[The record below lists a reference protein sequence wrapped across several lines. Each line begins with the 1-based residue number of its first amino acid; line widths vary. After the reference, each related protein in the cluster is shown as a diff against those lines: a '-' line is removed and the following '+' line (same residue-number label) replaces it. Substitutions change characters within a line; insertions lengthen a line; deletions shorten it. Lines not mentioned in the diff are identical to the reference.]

1 MTSTDRMIRLDSGP
15 NPDVA
20 SRNGVSETLVEASRD
35 RPWPPGPDG
44 ALAYAPRVPVI
55 ESLAIAQ
62 VTPYPLEAEHPVT
75 AHVLRLADEL
85 AAHGHRIV
93 VLAASR
99 DHVRVAETRRLLQ
112 ADAAGLVPAPGAP
125 PVVLAVGEAWVGGLG
140 IPGVDRAP
148 TLAVDAART
157 VEDALNGMPL
167 DLVHVHEP
175 FGPSVSTAAL
185 RHSRT
190 LNVGTFHLPAERF
203 IAGMGVG
210 SGGGVGGSDLLRKR
224 SERLLGR
231 LDDRL
236 TTSSA
241 TAALVARSFPFGRG
255 YAPRVPPPPGVGRP
269 EHATDDTRPDVATT
283 DAPARTADPSAPVHL
298 VLPLDEERPA
308 RRLALRAVR
317 RLDLALPWR
326 ATIVVPDHETIAPGP
341 GTSSLTP
348 EQRARVTFASAGSLP
363 EDADVVVFASSGTR
377 PAPHLVVEALER
389 GAVPVASRIDVHDE
403 LTEGGRRGPLFEPG
417 DVDVLVA
424 QLERLIARPE
434 ELAALR
440 AAEREDPAVAQ
451 DWDDYASW
459 VLDRY
464 AGLRARRHDPDR
476 FDPAVVARLRERPLI
491 DVDLHM
497 HTDHSGDC
505 ATPVEVLLDAAR
517 RQGLGA
523 IAVTDHNEVSGAH
536 EAAAKAAEY
545 GVKIIIG
552 EEVKTADQG
561 EVIGLFIE
569 EKIPKGVT
577 LQEAIADIRRQGGLV
592 YVPHPFDRMHSVPDY
607 EHMLDIVDDIDAVEV
622 FNPRVA
628 IGAFNEEAARFAHKY
643 RMVAGAGSDSHVAQG
658 LGSVRL
664 RMPDFDG
671 PEEFLASLARA
682 EISTKSG
689 TLVYVQALKFLETV
703 AVPAPARKLVRER
716 RVRRATRG

>member
-1 MTSTDRMIRLDSGP
+1 MPEGRSPI
-15 NPDVA
+15 VVAA
-20 SRNGVSETLVEASRD
+20 SRPPPRD
-35 RPWPPGPDG
+35 LAPRQG
-44 ALAYAPRVPVI
+44 AAPSLAYAPAVPAA

-62 VTPYPLEAEHPVT
+62 VTPYPLEADHPVT

-85 AAHGHRIV
+85 SALGHRVV
-93 VLAASR
+93 VLSASR
-99 DHVRVAETRRLLQ
+99 DHPRVAETRRRLK
-112 ADAAGLVPAPGAP
+112 ADAPGLLPAAGDD
-125 PVVLAVGEAWVGGLG
+125 PVVLTVGEALPA

-148 TLAVDAART
+148 ALAVDAART
-157 VEDALNGMPL
+157 VDDALARIPF

-175 FGPSVSTAAL
+175 FGPSVCSAAL
-185 RHSRT
+185 RHSRS

-203 IAGMGVG
+203 IAGMGAG
-210 SGGGVGGSDLLRKR
+210 TPGGPGGGSDLLRKR
-224 SERLLGR
+224 SGRLLGR
-231 LDDRL
+231 LDDRI
-236 TTSSA
+236 TTSAA
-241 TAALVARSFPFGRG
+241 TAALVARSFPIGRG
-255 YAPRVPPPPGVGRP
+255 YAHRVPPPPYAGLGV
-269 EHATDDTRPDVATT
+269 PD
-283 DAPARTADPSAPVHL
+283 DAPATPEGGADAVVHL
-298 VLPLDEERPA
+298 VLPLDEERAA
-308 RRLALRAVR
+308 RRLALRALR
-317 RLDLALPWR
+317 RLRPELPWR
-326 ATIVVPDHETIAPGP
+326 ATVITAEDDVVPAGAGNLPAAVRD
-341 GTSSLTP
+341 
-348 EQRARVTFASAGSLP
+348 RVTFAPTGALP
-363 EDADVVVFASSGTR
+363 SDADVVVLASAGTR
-377 PAPHLVVEALER
+377 PAPHVLVEALHA

-403 LTEGGRRGPLFEPG
+403 LTDGGRRGPLFEPG
-417 DVDVLVA
+417 DVDVLVQ
-424 QLERLIARPE
+424 QLERVVADPAT
-434 ELAALR
+434 LASFRR
-440 AAEREDPAVAQ
+440 AAQDAPVTEPNWDAYTAWVVA
-451 DWDDYASW
+451 
-459 VLDRY
+459 RY
-464 AGLRARRHDPDR
+464 DALRARRHDPAR

-545 GVKIIIG
+545 GVKVIVG

-561 EVIGLFIE
+561 EVIGLFID

-607 EHMLDIVDDIDAVEV
+607 EHMLDIVDEIDAVEV

-628 IGAFNEEAARFAHKY
+628 IASFNEEAARFAAKY
-643 RMVAGAGSDSHVAQG
+643 RMIAGAGSDSHVAQG

-664 RMPDFDG
+664 RMRDFDG
-671 PEEFLASLARA
+671 PDEFLASLADA
-682 EISTKSG
+682 EIRTKSG

-703 AVPAPARKLVRER
+703 ATPAPARRLVRER